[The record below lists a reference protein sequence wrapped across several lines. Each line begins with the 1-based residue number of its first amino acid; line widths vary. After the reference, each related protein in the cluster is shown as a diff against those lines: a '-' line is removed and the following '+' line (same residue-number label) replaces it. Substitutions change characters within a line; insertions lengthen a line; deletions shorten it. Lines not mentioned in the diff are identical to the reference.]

1 MARKWHLFHNAMGSI
16 LKGFGCWLRKNCQGY
31 LILFLLSIFLTT
43 GLTPVL
49 SQVPVKNPQQL
60 VQQGEADYRAGDFVS
75 AINYL
80 EEAVQLFETQSDWQN
95 LAITLTNLARLQ
107 LSLGQPELALENWQK
122 ATNISEQKLNDQ
134 QGIIRNQIY
143 QAQALQ
149 QLGFYNRACDLLQS
163 ALELDSNS
171 CEDLTILT
179 LEPKI
184 EIGSSLQINGWR
196 SLGNVLRLLGKLEE
210 SELVLQTVAQS
221 SLDTNPAAT
230 RISLG
235 NTLRA
240 RGNIIRDRQ
249 SAPKYDYLPWRCE
262 VIEPQSG
269 NLPQEARNFYQ
280 QAQEQYSQGITL
292 SPPGNTRISAQLNL
306 LDLILDT
313 ASSNSKKLTL
323 VNNLLSEIDLSNLP
337 LSKATIYAQINFAKS
352 QACLA
357 ERQNSS
363 PDWQKI
369 KQILIEAKQNAQSI
383 PDNYLESYALGNLAG
398 LYEYR
403 AWWLER
409 EGISYSLPPKSPNPS
424 KSPLKG
430 ETIRSLSTPLYPP
443 YRGEDRGIVFF
454 ILERVRERWGLVT
467 VSPTPL
473 PKGGSRGDRKARG
486 ASYSLLDKKSPNWCQ
501 TAQDCRQEAIKLT
514 SNALLLAQPDR
525 TPQIAYQWQW
535 QLGRLWAT
543 QGNRE
548 QAIAFY
554 EAASK
559 TLESVRS
566 DLITL
571 DSDVQFSFRDDVEP
585 LYRQLI
591 DLLLTTKGTSETD
604 AQDFPTQA
612 LEIID
617 FLRLSE
623 LENFLQCSLAPELQV
638 ETVVGE
644 IDPQAAFI
652 YPLIL
657 SDRLEIIFKLPQ
669 QPLAHRA
676 TFIQHTEVEATVKK
690 LQNYLRQ
697 SRFTEEVKQEAQKLY
712 QWIIRPIEQDLE
724 ALRQSGQVNTLV
736 FVLDDTLRDIPLSV
750 LYNQQEYLV
759 EKYALAVIPNR
770 QLFDPRPRQ
779 KQLKVLTAGVS
790 EGQIVDG
797 IEFAA
802 LPYVPSELADIQQL
816 ADVSTEPI
824 LNQTFTEGK
833 LEQQIDSATFSIVH
847 IATHGEFNS
856 DPDETYVLVWG
867 KRVKVRDLD
876 QILQINNPDSLQVIE
891 LLILSACETAQGNRR
906 AALGLAGV
914 AAQARVRT
922 TLASLW
928 KVNDLATAEF
938 MTKFYEA
945 LRDGATV
952 AQALQQTQIYFLS
965 DPDWRRPYFWAPFV
979 IIGNWL

>member
-1 MARKWHLFHNAMGSI
+1 MARKWHSFYNAVGSV
-16 LKGFGCWLRKNCQGY
+16 LKGFGCWLRKNCQRY
-31 LILFLLSIFLTT
+31 LVLFVLGIFLTT

-49 SQVPVKNPQQL
+49 SQVPTDNARQL
-60 VQQGEADYRAGDFVS
+60 VQQGENNYRAGDFVS
-75 AINYL
+75 AVNYL
-80 EEAVQLFETQSDWQN
+80 EEAIKLFENQKDWQN
-95 LAITLTNLARLQ
+95 LAITLTNLGRLQ
-107 LSLGQPELALENWQK
+107 LSLGKPELALENWQK
-122 ATNISEQKLNDQ
+122 ATSISERQLNNRP
-134 QGIIRNQIY
+134 GKIRNQIY
-143 QAQALQ
+143 QAEALQ
-149 QLGFYNRACDLLQS
+149 KLGLYNRACNQLQS
-163 ALELDSNS
+163 ALELDSNT
-171 CEDLTILT
+171 CEDLTVET
-179 LEPKI
+179 LKTAI
-184 EIGSSLQINGWR
+184 EMVSPIQINGWR

-210 SELVLQTVAQS
+210 SELVLHTVAQS
-221 SLDTNPAAT
+221 SSDTDPAAT
-230 RISLG
+230 RVSLG

-249 SAPKYDYLPWRCE
+249 SSPKYDYLPWRCE
-262 VIEPQSG
+262 VIEPESSKF
-269 NLPQEARNFYQ
+269 PQEARDFHQ
-280 QAQEQYSQGITL
+280 QAQQQYSEAIAESNL
-292 SPPGNTRISAQLNL
+292 GNTRISAQLNL
-306 LDLILDT
+306 LDLILET
-313 ASSNSKKLTL
+313 TPTNSKQTTL
-323 VNNLLSEIDLSNLP
+323 VNNLLSEIDFSNL
-337 LSKATIYAQINFAKS
+337 SINKATIYAQINLAKS

-357 ERQNSS
+357 GRLHSS

-369 KQILIEAKQNAQSI
+369 RQILIQAQQNAQSI
-383 PDNYLESYALGNLAG
+383 SNVHLESYALGNLG
-398 LYEYR
+398 RLYEYR
-403 AWWLER
+403 AWWLDNLSSEYFA
-409 EGISYSLPPKSPNPS
+409 EKHQELEQQQPS
-424 KSPLKG
+424 Q
-430 ETIRSLSTPLYPP
+430 I
-443 YRGEDRGIVFF
+443 
-454 ILERVRERWGLVT
+454 
-467 VSPTPL
+467 
-473 PKGGSRGDRKARG
+473 
-486 ASYSLLDKKSPNWCQ
+486 CQ

-514 SNALLLAQPDR
+514 STALLLAQSDA

-543 QGNRE
+543 EGNR
-548 QAIAFY
+548 QKAIAFY
-554 EAASK
+554 EAATK

-566 DLITL
+566 DLINL

-591 DLLLTTKGTSETD
+591 DLLLTTGATSEADT
-604 AQDFPTQA
+604 QDFPTQA

-652 YPLIL
+652 DPLIL

-676 TFIQHTEVEATVKK
+676 TFIQHTEVEATVEK
-690 LQNYLRQ
+690 LQSYLKQ
-697 SRFTEEVKQEAQKLY
+697 SRFTEEVKQEAQKAY
-712 QWIIRPIEQDLE
+712 QWIIQPIEQDLE
-724 ALRQSGQVNTLV
+724 KLRQSGQVSTLV

-750 LYNQQEYLV
+750 LYNQEEYLV

-779 KQLKVLTAGVS
+779 KRLQVLTAGVS

-816 ADVSTEPI
+816 ADISTEPL

-833 LEQQIDSATFSIVH
+833 LEQQIDSASFPIVH
-847 IATHGEFNS
+847 IATHGEFSS
-856 DPDETYVLVWG
+856 DPDETYILVWG

-876 QILQINNPDSLQVIE
+876 QILQINNPDSPQIIE

-906 AALGLAGV
+906 AALGLAGI

-965 DPDWRRPYFWAPFV
+965 EPDLRRPYFWAPFV
-979 IIGNWL
+979 IVGNWL

>member
-1 MARKWHLFHNAMGSI
+1 MARKWHSFYNAVGSV
-16 LKGFGCWLRKNCQGY
+16 LKGFGCWLRKNCQRY
-31 LILFLLSIFLTT
+31 LVLFVLGIFLTT

-49 SQVPVKNPQQL
+49 SQVPTDNARQL
-60 VQQGEADYRAGDFVS
+60 VQQGENNYRAGDFVS
-75 AINYL
+75 AVNYL
-80 EEAVQLFETQSDWQN
+80 EEAIKLFENQKDWQN
-95 LAITLTNLARLQ
+95 LAITLTNLGRLQ
-107 LSLGQPELALENWQK
+107 LSLGKPELALENWQK
-122 ATNISEQKLNDQ
+122 ATSISERQLNNRP
-134 QGIIRNQIY
+134 GKIRNQIY
-143 QAQALQ
+143 QAEALQ
-149 QLGFYNRACDLLQS
+149 KLGLYNRACNQLQS
-163 ALELDSNS
+163 ALELDSNT
-171 CEDLTILT
+171 CEDLTVET
-179 LEPKI
+179 LKTAI
-184 EIGSSLQINGWR
+184 EMVSPIQINGWR

-210 SELVLQTVAQS
+210 SELVLHTVAQS
-221 SLDTNPAAT
+221 SSDTDPAAT
-230 RISLG
+230 RVSLG

-249 SAPKYDYLPWRCE
+249 SSPKYDYLPWRCE
-262 VIEPQSG
+262 VIEPESSKF
-269 NLPQEARNFYQ
+269 PQEARDFHQ
-280 QAQEQYSQGITL
+280 QAQQQYSEAIAESNL
-292 SPPGNTRISAQLNL
+292 GNTRISAQLNL
-306 LDLILDT
+306 LDLILET
-313 ASSNSKKLTL
+313 TPTNSKQTTL
-323 VNNLLSEIDLSNLP
+323 VNNLLSEIDFSNL
-337 LSKATIYAQINFAKS
+337 SINKATIYAQINLAKS

-357 ERQNSS
+357 GRLHSS

-369 KQILIEAKQNAQSI
+369 RQILIQAQQNAQSI
-383 PDNYLESYALGNLAG
+383 SNVHLESYALGNLG
-398 LYEYR
+398 RLYEYR
-403 AWWLER
+403 AWWLDNLSSEYFA
-409 EGISYSLPPKSPNPS
+409 EKHQELEQQQPS
-424 KSPLKG
+424 Q
-430 ETIRSLSTPLYPP
+430 I
-443 YRGEDRGIVFF
+443 
-454 ILERVRERWGLVT
+454 
-467 VSPTPL
+467 
-473 PKGGSRGDRKARG
+473 
-486 ASYSLLDKKSPNWCQ
+486 CQ

-514 SNALLLAQPDR
+514 STALLLAQSDA

-543 QGNRE
+543 EGNR
-548 QAIAFY
+548 QKAIAFY
-554 EAASK
+554 EAATK

-566 DLITL
+566 DLINL

-591 DLLLTTKGTSETD
+591 DLLLTTGATSEADT
-604 AQDFPTQA
+604 QDFPTQA

-676 TFIQHTEVEATVKK
+676 TFIQHTEVEATVEK
-690 LQNYLRQ
+690 LQSYLKQ
-697 SRFTEEVKQEAQKLY
+697 SRFTEEVKQEAQKAY
-712 QWIIRPIEQDLE
+712 QWIIQPIEQDLE
-724 ALRQSGQVNTLV
+724 KLRQSGQVSTLV

-750 LYNQQEYLV
+750 LYNQEEYLV

-779 KQLKVLTAGVS
+779 KRLQVLTAGVS

-816 ADVSTEPI
+816 ADISTEPL

-833 LEQQIDSATFSIVH
+833 LEQQIDSASFPIVH
-847 IATHGEFNS
+847 IATHGEFSS
-856 DPDETYVLVWG
+856 DPDETYILVWG

-876 QILQINNPDSLQVIE
+876 QILQINNPDSPQIIE

-906 AALGLAGV
+906 AALGLAGI

-965 DPDWRRPYFWAPFV
+965 EPDLRRPYFWAPFV
-979 IIGNWL
+979 IVGNWL